1 MRTKRQRIEEKYHD
15 EIVGL
20 YNFKDFNFES
30 NFSIAYQEFHHAKKL
45 LGDLKGKRILDLGCG
60 FGETAVYW
68 ALQGAKVEAIDI
80 SSKMVDF
87 AKRLAK
93 KYRVDN
99 HCSIRQMTAESLRY
113 KNNSFDYIFG
123 DGIIHHVDINKAA
136 REIRRVLKKEGLAM
150 FIEPL
155 SYNPAI
161 NIYRKLATEVRTPTE
176 KPLKLKDISMLEKH
190 FSDSYHREYHFFTL
204 LIYVWF
210 FFFKRIDP
218 NKKRYWKLFRQLNG
232 LANIPLFLLISLD
245 KVFLTIFPPLRLLC
259 WNTLIILK
267 K

>member
-1 MRTKRQRIEEKYHD
+1 MKTTRQKIEENYHD
-15 EIVGL
+15 EIVESYDL
-20 YNFKDFNFES
+20 KDFNIEG
-30 NFSIAYQEFHHAKKL
+30 NFSIAYQEFHHVRKL

-68 ALQGAKVEAIDI
+68 ALQGAEVEAIDI

-87 AKRLAK
+87 SKKLVK
-93 KYRVDN
+93 KYKVNRNCRVG
-99 HCSIRQMTAESLRY
+99 RMTAESLLY
-113 KNNSFDYIFG
+113 KDNSFDFVFG
-123 DGIIHHVDINKAA
+123 DGIIHHVDINKTAS
-136 REIRRVLKKEGLAM
+136 EVRRVLKKGGLAL

-155 SYNPAI
+155 SYNPVI
-161 NIYRKLATEVRTPTE
+161 NIYRKLATNVRTATE
-176 KPLKLKDISMLEKH
+176 KPLRLEDIFILGKH
-190 FSDSYHREYHFFTL
+190 FSETYHKEYHFFTL
-204 LIYVWF
+204 LIYLWF
-210 FFFKRIDP
+210 FFFARIDP

-232 LANIPLFLLISLD
+232 YAILPLLLLISFD